1 MKKIIGLLFMLFAIL
16 SFASAQNET
25 FRLTNPELIKCDL
38 IRVTP
43 PIRTLSNA
51 DAPMGPNYRT
61 VKGVNKED
69 EDEDGQIR
77 LHRVKNPNALPKGI
91 SPAVQMNYDFSNIV
105 RTPATLNLQFAGQGF
120 TGVTPSDNNMASGP
134 NHIVQMIN
142 NSSSSLIRIW
152 DKTGNILVNSIVL
165 STITGVS
172 GLGDPVVLYDQFA
185 DRYLIS
191 EFANVGNHILIAVS
205 QTNDPTGSYFVYNYT
220 TPQFPD
226 YFKLATWGNS
236 YIVTS
241 NENSPALYALDRTKM
256 LAGTPTTLAQ
266 RFTIPSYPT
275 IGFQAATPVDMIGTT
290 APPANSPAMFM
301 RMADDAWTTGIVDR
315 LEIFSLSVDWV
326 TPANTTLTGPQLLPT
341 LPFSTNFCG
350 FLTFSCIPQ
359 QGSAVRLDP
368 LREVLMNKILYRNF
382 GTYETIVC
390 THIDELD
397 GNSHAGV
404 RWYELRKIG
413 ANPWAIYQQGTYGL
427 PADPTHRWMSC
438 IGINPDNSIGLGYNV
453 AGPNNFPSIRFTGR
467 KDCDP
472 LGVMTEPETTV
483 IAGSAP
489 STSNRYGDYNAM
501 TIDPVDGS
509 FWFTANYNPTGQ
521 WATRIANFSISPC
534 ATCTPASITTQPVGA
549 TTCVGNNTSFSV
561 VAAGTAP
568 LGYQWQVSTT
578 GCAGAFTNI
587 TNGGVYSN
595 ATTATLNI
603 TGATA
608 VMNGYAYKCVVTGN
622 CAPLTVTTNC
632 VTLNVNP
639 ATVIN
644 TQPADVT
651 LCAPTATSFSVTATG
666 TSLTYQWQLST
677 NGGGSW
683 TNLTNV
689 APYSNV
695 TTATLNISPTA
706 ASMNAYQYRCVVNSS
721 CSPLN
726 SNAATLTV
734 NAAPAI
740 TGQPSSIS
748 ICAGNAATFNVTAT
762 GGGLTYQWQES
773 TTGPG
778 GPWNNLANGAP
789 YSGVTTATLVI
800 NPTAVGMNNYQY
812 RCVVTGACPSP
823 ATSNPAVLTVG
834 TALIITSQPGNQTL
848 CAGGNTSFGVTIS
861 GVVISYQWQESTNG
875 GGSWNNITNG
885 GVYSNATTATLNL
898 TGVLAGMNNYQYR
911 CVVTGA
917 CPAINSNAAV
927 LTVNTA
933 PNISVQPVNS
943 TICATQGTTFS
954 VTATGTAITYQWQVS
969 TTGGCAGPWV
979 NLNNGAPYSGVTTN
993 VLTINPA
1000 PATMN
1005 GYAYRCVITGTCA
1018 PPATSG
1024 CGLLTVN
1031 TAITITTPPANTTV
1045 CAGATATFNVVAAG
1059 TTPAYQWQE
1068 STNGGGSW
1076 NNVING
1082 GIYGGATTATLTLTG
1097 VTAGMNANQ
1106 YRCVVTGSAPCGVVN
1121 TTAGILTVNT
1131 APAITTHPTATTTLC
1146 VGDNTIYTVVANG
1159 TALTY
1164 QWWVSTD
1171 GGTIYNP
1178 LANGGVYSGVTT
1190 ATLTITGATAA
1201 MSTYKYRC
1209 VVSGTCTPPATS
1221 NVGTLTV
1228 NTPVTIVGPVNNTIC
1243 ATGTI
1248 SFSITASGTLP
1259 TSPYQWQEST
1269 NGGTIWNNVVNGGI
1283 YSGATTTTLTLTG
1296 VTAGMT
1302 NNLYRCVVAATA
1314 PCVAANS
1321 AAATLTVSPRPVV
1334 TLSAAPYTKLRPGL
1348 PMPSGSPIVSTTITA
1363 SVVPNTGT
1371 ITWAWKKDGTALP
1384 GITGNSVVV
1393 DLNKLGTYEVV
1404 ATLGSCTSA
1413 PVSITISDSASS
1425 TLFIYP
1431 SPNNGKF
1438 TISYYSPG
1446 ASSTNK
1452 TKQQITIYDS
1462 KGRRVLS
1469 KEYEV
1474 AQPYQLHDI
1483 DMRTMGGGVYYVV
1496 LREANGNK
1504 IRTGEV
1510 VIK

>member
-1 MKKIIGLLFMLFAIL
+1 MKKIIVLLFIVFAI
-16 SFASAQNET
+16 SPFVSAQNET

-38 IRVTP
+38 IRITP
-43 PIRTLSNA
+43 PIRTLSNL

-61 VKGVNKED
+61 VKGMNKED
-69 EDEDGQIR
+69 KDEDGQIR
-77 LHRVKNPNALPKGI
+77 LHKVNNPDALPKGI
-91 SPAVQMNYDFSNIV
+91 SPAVQMNYEFSQIV

-152 DKTGNILVNSIVL
+152 DKVGNILVNSIVL
-165 STITGVS
+165 SAITGVS

-191 EFANVGNHILIAVS
+191 EFGNVGNRIIIAVS
-205 QTNDPTGSYFVYNYT
+205 QTNDPTGSYFIYNYV

-256 LAGTPTTLAQ
+256 LAGTPTTLTQ

-275 IGFQAATPVDMIGTT
+275 IGFQAATPVDMIGTVA
-290 APPANSPAMFM
+290 APAGSPAMFM
-301 RMADDAWTTGIVDR
+301 RMADDAWTSGIQDR
-315 LEIFSLSVDWV
+315 LEIFSLTVDWV
-326 TPANTTLTGPQLLPT
+326 TPANTTLTGPLLLPT

-427 PADPTHRWMSC
+427 PADPTHRWMST
-438 IGINPDNSIGLGYNV
+438 IGVNPDNSIGLGYNV

-467 KDCDP
+467 KACDP
-472 LGVMTEPETTV
+472 LGVMTEPEQAV

-489 STSNRYGDYNAM
+489 SSSNRYGDYNAM
-501 TIDPVDGS
+501 TIDPIDGS

-534 ATCTPASITTQPVGA
+534 STCTPASITTQPSSA
-549 TTCVGNNTSFSV
+549 TTCVGNNTSYTV

-578 GCAGAFTNI
+578 GCAGAFVNV

-603 TGATA
+603 TGSTA
-608 VMNGYAYKCVVTGN
+608 GMNGYAYKCVVTGN
-622 CAPLTVTTNC
+622 CAPLTVTSNC
-632 VTLNVNP
+632 VTLTVNA
-639 ATVIN
+639 ATAI
-644 TQPADVT
+644 TAQPVDVT
-651 LCAPTATSFSVTATG
+651 VCAPAATSFSVTATG

-683 TNLTNV
+683 ANLTNV

-726 SNAATLTV
+726 SVAAILTV

-740 TGQPSSIS
+740 TGQPSSVS
-748 ICAGNAATFNVTAT
+748 ICAGNSATFSVTAT

-773 TTGPG
+773 TTGAG
-778 GPWNNLANGAP
+778 GPWNNLVNGAP
-789 YSGVTTATLVI
+789 YSNVTTATLTI
-800 NPTAVGMNNYQY
+800 NPAVVGMNTYQY
-812 RCVVTGACPSP
+812 RCVVTGTCPSP

-834 TALIITSQPGNQTL
+834 TALIITSQPVNQTL

-875 GGSWNNITNG
+875 GGSWNNIANG
-885 GVYSNATTATLNL
+885 GVYGGATTATLNL
-898 TGVLAGMNNYQYR
+898 TGVLAGMNTYQYR

-917 CPAINSNAAV
+917 CPAINSNAAI

-933 PNISVQPVNS
+933 PNITAQPVNS
-943 TICATQGTTFS
+943 TICATQNSSFS

-969 TTGGCAGPWV
+969 TTGCAGAFV
-979 NLNNGAPYSGVTTN
+979 NLANGAPYSGVTTN
-993 VLTINPA
+993 TLTITAA

-1005 GYAYRCVITGTCA
+1005 GYAYRCVVTGTCA
-1018 PPATSG
+1018 PAATSG
-1024 CGLLTVN
+1024 CVSLIVN

-1068 STNGGGSW
+1068 STNGGGTW
-1076 NNVING
+1076 NNVTNG
-1082 GIYGGATTATLTLTG
+1082 GVYGGATTATLTLTA
-1097 VTAGMNANQ
+1097 VTAGMNTYQ
-1106 YRCVVTGSAPCGVVN
+1106 YRCVITGAAPCGVVN
-1121 TTAGILTVNT
+1121 STAGTLTVNT
-1131 APAITTHPTATTTLC
+1131 APAITTHPVTSTTLC
-1146 VGDNTIYTVVANG
+1146 VGANTTYSVIANG

-1164 QWWVSTD
+1164 LWQLSTD
-1171 GGTIYNP
+1171 GGTVYNN
-1178 LANGGVYSGVTT
+1178 LANAGVYSGVTT

-1201 MSTYKYRC
+1201 MSTYRYRC
-1209 VVSGTCTPPATS
+1209 VVSGTCTPAATS
-1221 NVGTLTV
+1221 NVGSLTV
-1228 NTPVTIVGPVNNTIC
+1228 NTPVTIVNPISNTIC
-1243 ATGTI
+1243 ETGTI

-1259 TSPYQWQEST
+1259 PSPYQWQESI
-1269 NGGTIWNNVVNGGI
+1269 NGGANWNNVVNGGV
-1283 YSGATTTTLTLTG
+1283 YSGTTTNTLTLIN
-1296 VTAGMT
+1296 VTAGMNT
-1302 NNLYRCVVAATA
+1302 YQYRCVVAGTA

-1321 AAATLTVSPRPVV
+1321 GAAALTVSPRPLV

-1348 PMPSGSPIVSTTITA
+1348 PMPAGSAMVSTTITA
-1363 SVVPNTGT
+1363 TVFPNTGL
-1371 ITWAWKKDGTALP
+1371 ITWAWTKNGVSIP
-1384 GITGNSVVV
+1384 VTGNSVVV
-1393 DLNKLGTYEVV
+1393 DLNKLGTYQVV
-1404 ATLGSCTSA
+1404 ATLGSCVSA
-1413 PVSITISDSASS
+1413 PVSITIGDSASS

-1431 SPNNGKF
+1431 SPNSGKF

-1446 ASSTNK
+1446 ASSSNK
-1452 TKQQITIYDS
+1452 TKQQINIYDS
-1462 KGRRVLS
+1462 KGSRVLS

-1474 AQPYQLHDI
+1474 SQPYQLHEM
-1483 DMRTMGGGVYYVV
+1483 DMRHMGGGVYYVV
-1496 LREANGNK
+1496 LREANGTK

>member
-1 MKKIIGLLFMLFAIL
+1 MKKTIGLLLTAFLIC
-16 SFASAQNET
+16 SFAFAQNET

-38 IRVTP
+38 IRITP

-51 DAPMGPNYRT
+51 NAPMGPNYRT
-61 VKGVNKED
+61 PKGIEKED
-69 EDEDGQIR
+69 EEEDGQIK
-77 LHRVKNPNALPKGI
+77 LHQVKNPNALPKGI
-91 SPAVQMNYDFSNIV
+91 SPAVQMNYDFSQIT
-105 RTPATLNLQFAGQGF
+105 RTAATLNLQFAGQGY

-134 NHIVQMIN
+134 NHIIQMIN

-152 DKTGNILVNSIVL
+152 DKVGNILVNSIVL
-165 STITGVS
+165 SSITGVS
-172 GLGDPVVLYDQFA
+172 GFGDPVVVYDQFA

-191 EFANVGNHILIAVS
+191 EFANVGNHIIIAIS
-205 QTNDPTGSYFVYNYT
+205 QTNDPTGSYYIYNYT
-220 TPQFPD
+220 TPNFPD
-226 YFKLATWGNS
+226 YFKIATWGNS

-275 IGFQAATPVDMIGTT
+275 IGFQAATPVDMIGTAA
-290 APPANSPAMFM
+290 APAGSPALFM
-301 RMADDAWTTGIVDR
+301 RMADDAWTTGIQDR
-315 LEIFSLSVDWV
+315 LEIFSLAVDWV
-326 TPANTTLTGPQLLPT
+326 TPANTTLTGPLLLPT

-350 FLTFSCIPQ
+350 YTTFSCIPQ

-413 ANPWAIYQQGTYGL
+413 ANPWTIFQQGTYGL
-427 PADPTHRWMSC
+427 PADPLHRWMSC
-438 IGINPDNSIGLGYNV
+438 IGVNPDNSIGLGYNV
-453 AGPNNFPSIRFTGR
+453 AGPTSFPSIRFTGR
-467 KDCDP
+467 KSCDP
-472 LGVMTEPETTV
+472 LGVMTEPEQTV

-489 STSNRYGDYNAM
+489 SSSNRYGDYNGM

-509 FWFTANYNPTGQ
+509 FWMTANYNPTGQ
-521 WATRIANFSISPC
+521 WATRIANFSITPC
-534 ATCTPASITTQPVGA
+534 TGCTPASITTQPSNA
-549 TTCVGNNTSFSV
+549 TTCAGNNTSYTV

-587 TNGGVYSN
+587 TNGGVYST

-608 VMNGYAYKCVVTGN
+608 GMNGYAYKCVVTGN
-622 CAPLTVTTNC
+622 CAPLTVTSNC
-632 VTLNVNP
+632 VTLTVNA
-639 ATVIN
+639 ATAITV
-644 TQPADVT
+644 QPANVT
-651 LCAPTATSFSVTATG
+651 VCAPTATSFSVTASG

-683 TNLTNV
+683 ANLTNV

-695 TTATLNISPTA
+695 TTTTLNISPTA
-706 ASMNAYQYRCVVNSS
+706 ASMNAYQYRCVVSSS

-726 SNAATLTV
+726 SAAAILTV

-740 TGQPSSIS
+740 TGQPSSVS
-748 ICAGNAATFNVTAT
+748 ICAGNAANFSVTAT

-773 TTGPG
+773 TNG
-778 GPWNNLANGAP
+778 GGAWNNLTNVAP
-789 YSGVTTATLVI
+789 YSNVTTATLTI
-800 NPTAVGMNNYQY
+800 NPAAVGMNTYQY
-812 RCVVTGACPSP
+812 RCIVTGSCPSP
-823 ATSNPAVLTVG
+823 ATSNAAILTVG
-834 TALIITSQPGNQTL
+834 TALIITSQPANQTL
-848 CAGGNTSFGVTIS
+848 CAGGNTLFSVTIS

-885 GVYSNATTATLNL
+885 GIYSNATTATLNL
-898 TGVLAGMNNYQYR
+898 TGVLASMNTYQYR

-917 CPAINSNAAV
+917 CPAINSNAAI

-933 PNISVQPVNS
+933 PNITAQPANS
-943 TICATQGTTFS
+943 TICATQNTTFS
-954 VTATGTAITYQWQVS
+954 VTATGTAITYQWQES

-979 NLNNGAPYSGVTTN
+979 NIANGGIYSGATTAT
-993 VLTINPA
+993 LTLTAVPT
-1000 PATMN
+1000 TMN
-1005 GYAYRCVITGTCA
+1005 TYQYRCVITGTCA
-1018 PPATSG
+1018 PAATSG

-1031 TAITITTPPANTTV
+1031 TAITITTPPASTTV

-1059 TTPAYQWQE
+1059 TSPVYQWQE
-1068 STNGGGSW
+1068 STNGGGTW
-1076 NNVING
+1076 NNITNG
-1082 GIYGGATTATLTLTG
+1082 GIYGGATTATLTLTA
-1097 VTAGMNANQ
+1097 VTAGMNTYQ
-1106 YRCVVTGSAPCGVVN
+1106 YRCVVTGAAPCGIVN
-1121 TTAGILTVNT
+1121 TTAGTLTVNT
-1131 APAITTHPTATTTLC
+1131 APAITTHPVASTTLC
-1146 VGDNTIYTVVANG
+1146 VGGNTAYVVIANG

-1164 QWWVSTD
+1164 QWQVSTD
-1171 GGTIYNP
+1171 GGANYNNI
-1178 LANGGVYSGVTT
+1178 ANGGVYAGVTT
-1190 ATLTITGATAA
+1190 ATLTITGATAV
-1201 MSTYKYRC
+1201 MNTYKYRC
-1209 VVSGTCTPPATS
+1209 VVSGTCTPSVTS

-1228 NTPVTIVGPVNNTIC
+1228 NTPITITNPASNTIC

-1259 TSPYQWQEST
+1259 PSPYQWQEST
-1269 NGGTIWNNVVNGGI
+1269 NGGTIWNNVVNGGV
-1283 YSGATTTTLTLTG
+1283 YSGATTPTLTLTG

-1302 NNLYRCVVAATA
+1302 GNQYRCVVAGTA

-1348 PMPSGSPIVSTTITA
+1348 PVNPPVLNMVTTTITA
-1363 SVVPNTGT
+1363 SVVPNTGSISWSWT
-1371 ITWAWKKDGTALP
+1371 LNGTALP
-1384 GITGNSVVV
+1384 AVTGNSTIV
-1393 DLNKLGTYEVV
+1393 DLNHLGVYTVV
-1404 ATLGSCTSA
+1404 ATLGSCVSA
-1413 PVSITISDSASS
+1413 PVSIIIGDSASS

-1446 ASSTNK
+1446 ASSNTK
-1452 TKQQITIYDS
+1452 TKQQINIYDS

-1469 KEYEV
+1469 KEYDV
-1474 AQPYQLHDI
+1474 VQPYQLHEI
-1483 DMRTMGGGVYYVV
+1483 DMRQMGGGVYYVV